1 MSSGPRKIRVLRD
14 NLPPVIR
21 IGEDVYGYLTRYR
34 IVSEDKN
41 RVSEWSKVFSV
52 AAFDLNNSAED
63 VVGNISVLGNS
74 VFIVW
79 DDAISRPRYDIFVSF
94 DGGDFFYHGTSPTH
108 SYSIINTESAAL
120 IDVAIQVEG
129 IDKERSDILTICELS
144 AIMES

>member
-14 NLPPVIR
+14 SLPPVIK

-63 VVGNISVLGNS
+63 VVGNISVLES
-74 VFIVW
+74 SIFIVW

-94 DGGDFFYHGTSPTH
+94 DGGDFFYHGTSPIH
-108 SYSIINTESAAL
+108 SYSIINTENASL
-120 IDVAIQVEG
+120 VDVAIQVES
-129 IDKERSDILTICELS
+129 INKERSNILTICELS

>member
-1 MSSGPRKIRVLRD
+1 MSSGPRKIRVLRN

-41 RVSEWSKVFSV
+41 RFSEWSKVFPV

-94 DGGDFFYHGTSPTH
+94 DGEAFFYHGTSPIH

-120 IDVAIQVEG
+120 IDVAIQVES